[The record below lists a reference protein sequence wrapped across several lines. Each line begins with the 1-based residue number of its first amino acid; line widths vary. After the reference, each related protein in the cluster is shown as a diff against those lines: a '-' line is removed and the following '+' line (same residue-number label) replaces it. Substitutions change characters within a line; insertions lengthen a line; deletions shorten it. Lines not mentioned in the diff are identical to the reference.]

1 MATAEIQDTS
11 WRLSAVSDVDGQAGR
26 TGDGQDGLRPVGHD
40 DCDDHQDGACA
51 HRSRLRPVLD
61 VHHLLSI
68 RCRSGSPESE
78 IARAADAAIQQMLHY
93 DYLQRNGR
101 LNPEVEP
108 TIMDRLGAEV
118 ADVIHPRGARSWVSK
133 VLVPGVAAVVLAIT
147 AASVFFAEPP
157 AHSVHGVLL
166 AGTQPVVQ
174 ATIVFRRFKGGEKT
188 IEQQFITGVDG
199 TFYSDPTK
207 KIPSGLYA
215 VVVVS
220 PQVVVGKGPKPAT
233 VPAMY
238 RDVTTT
244 PLRVNVTDNLKGLRL
259 SMRR

>member
-11 WRLSAVSDVDGQAGR
+11 WRLRGDSVEGQAG
-26 TGDGQDGLRPVGHD
+26 DGHDGLRPVGHD
-40 DCDDHQDGACA
+40 DCDDHQDGSCG

-78 IARAADAAIQQMLHY
+78 IAQAADAAIQQMLHY

-118 ADVIHPRGARSWVSK
+118 ADVIHPRGARSWISK
-133 VLVPGVAAVVLAIT
+133 VLVPGVAAVVLAI
-147 AASVFFAEPP
+147 AAVSVFFADPP

-220 PQVVVGKGPKPAT
+220 PQVVVGKGPKPAS

>member
-1 MATAEIQDTS
+1 MATAEIHDTPC
-11 WRLSAVSDVDGQAGR
+11 RIGAPCAEDHVPPYGDEHDAHGSDA
-26 TGDGQDGLRPVGHD
+26 HAE
-40 DCDDHQDGACA
+40 CDDRHDGACG

-68 RCRSGSPESE
+68 RCRSGNPESE

-101 LNPEVEP
+101 LNPEVTP

-118 ADVIHPRGARSWVSK
+118 ADVIHPHGARSWMSR
-133 VLVPGVAAVVLAIT
+133 VLVPGVAALVLAIT

-166 AGTQPVVQ
+166 AGTQPVAQ
-174 ATIVFRRFKGGEKT
+174 ATIVFRRFKGGEKAV
-188 IEQQFITGVDG
+188 EQQFITGVDG

-215 VVVVS
+215 IVVVS
-220 PQVVVGKGPKPAT
+220 PQVVVGKAPKPAA